1 MSFGDVAAFASAGE
15 AGKVAQHAS
24 SKAAQSLDV
33 RRKGDRARSISHRIA
48 ADRPQLHWTGQGII
62 ATAMSTNPIHVV
74 GGGLA
79 GSEAA
84 WQAAEAGVPVVLHE
98 MRPVRGTEAHKT
110 ESLAELVCSNSFRSD
125 DAETN
130 AVGLLHAEMRL
141 AGSLIM
147 ASGDANQVPA
157 GGALAVD
164 RDGFSAAVTA
174 QLEAHPLVTIVR
186 EEIAGMPPADW
197 DLAIVATGPL
207 TAPSLAEAIA
217 RETGADALAFF
228 DAIAPIVHFDTIDM
242 DVCWFQSRYD
252 KVGPGGTGKDY
263 INCPMDRAQY
273 EAFVQALLEG
283 EKTGFKEWEGTPYF
297 DGCLPIEVMAERG
310 AETLRHGPM
319 KPMGLT
325 NPHNPAVKAYA
336 VVQLR
341 QDNAL
346 GTLYNMVGFQTKLKH
361 GEQVRIFRTIPGLEN
376 AEFARLGGLHRNT
389 YINSPTLLDGS
400 LQLKTRK
407 GLRFAG
413 QITGC
418 EGYVESAA
426 IGLLAGRFAAAE
438 RLGRPIPLPPA
449 TTAFGALLGH
459 ITGGH
464 IVADEEP
471 GKRSFQPMNIN
482 FGLFP
487 PLEPGTNLKPDGFA
501 GRFRGKDKALAKR
514 RAVTSRALADC
525 RAWLGLPE
533 QAEAAE

>member
-1 MSFGDVAAFASAGE
+1 MNKKPV
-15 AGKVAQHAS
+15 H
-24 SKAAQSLDV
+24 
-33 RRKGDRARSISHRIA
+33 
-48 ADRPQLHWTGQGII
+48 II
-62 ATAMSTNPIHVV
+62 

-84 WQAAEAGVPVVLHE
+84 WQVASAGVPVILHE
-98 MRPVRGTEAHKT
+98 MRGVQGTDAHKT
-110 ESLAELVCSNSFRSD
+110 DGLAELVCSNSFRSD
-125 DAETN
+125 DAESN
-130 AVGLLHAEMRL
+130 SVGLLHAEMRL

-164 RDGFSAAVTA
+164 RDGFSDAVTA
-174 QLEAHPLVTIVR
+174 RIEAHPLIEIRREVIQGLPPGDWEQTI
-186 EEIAGMPPADW
+186 IS
-197 DLAIVATGPL
+197 TGPL
-207 TAPSLAEAIA
+207 TAAPLAEAIA

-242 DVCWFQSRYD
+242 NTAWFQSRYD

-263 INCPMDRAQY
+263 INCPMDREQY
-273 EAFVQALLEG
+273 LAFVEALNQG
-283 EKTGFKEWEGTPYF
+283 GKTEFKQWEGTPYF
-297 DGCLPIEVMAERG
+297 DGCLPVEIMAERG
-310 AETLRHGPM
+310 PETLRHGPM

-325 NPHNPAVKAYA
+325 NAHNPTVKAYA

-361 GEQVRIFRTIPGLEN
+361 AEQVRIFRTIPGLEN

-389 YINSPTLLDGS
+389 YINSPTLLGPD
-400 LQLKTRK
+400 LQLKSRP

-426 IGLLAGRFAAAE
+426 IGLLAGRFAAAQA
-438 RLGRPIPLPPA
+438 LGRVPSLPPA

-464 IVADEEP
+464 LTSDDEP

-487 PLEPGTNLKPDGFA
+487 PLEAGTKLKPDDFE
-501 GRFRGKDKALAKR
+501 GRFRGKDKAVAKKK
-514 RAVTSRALADC
+514 AITSRALADC
-525 RAWLGLPE
+525 RQWLGLTNASA
-533 QAEAAE
+533 QAAE